1 MKITMKST
9 RRGSQDGFKIESFIE
24 GKQYTVADSLGA
36 YFIRQRWA
44 DIIQDESE
52 TTIEEDVTEL
62 ALRCEYQLE
71 FEKGYYPPSFDVW
84 KENRNQNKAAALVSE
99 VDVLEG
105 L

>member
-24 GKQYTVADSLGA
+24 GKEYTVADSLGA

-52 TTIEEDVTEL
+52 TTIEDDVSEL

-71 FEKGYYPPSFDVW
+71 FEKGYYPPSFDRW
-84 KENRNQNKAAALVSE
+84 KIERQNKLAALVSE
-99 VDVLEG
+99 VDVLEA